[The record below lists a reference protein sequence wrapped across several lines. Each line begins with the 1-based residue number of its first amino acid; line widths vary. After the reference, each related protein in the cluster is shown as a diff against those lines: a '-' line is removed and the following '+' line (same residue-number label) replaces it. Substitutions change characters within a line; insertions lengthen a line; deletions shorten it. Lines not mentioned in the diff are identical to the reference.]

1 LAAAHRNG
9 RPEKAV
15 LAYRGTAPT
24 EHAKKGMNEMVRRLT
39 TKELIGASLHELA
52 AAKPIDKITV
62 KEIADNCGVSTT
74 TFYNHFQ
81 DKYELVAWMYD
92 HLADLI
98 FSDFLNNRKGW
109 KDVLNDFIA
118 ILNDDRGFYANA
130 QRHTNGAASPFSPA
144 HLHSVELLQDA
155 IRRMDPEVE
164 PETLFDAELY
174 LQGVSCA
181 ITRWFDFGQPA
192 DRDQFVDW
200 MYNAVPDRLK
210 EFLWI

>member
-1 LAAAHRNG
+1 MRTTYRNG
-9 RPEKAV
+9 WFEKAA
-15 LAYRGTAPT
+15 LAYHETAPT
-24 EHAKKGMNEMVRRLT
+24 GHAGKGMDEMVRRLT
-39 TKELIGASLHELA
+39 TKELIGASFHELA

-81 DKYELVAWMYD
+81 DKYELVGWMYD
-92 HLADLI
+92 HLADLV
-98 FSDFLNNRKGW
+98 FTDFLNNRKGW
-109 KDVLNDFIA
+109 KDVLHDFIA
-118 ILNDDRGFYANA
+118 ILNDDRRFYANA
-130 QRHTNGAASPFSPA
+130 HRHTNGASSPFSPA
-144 HLHSVELLQDA
+144 HLHSVELLQET
-155 IRRMDPEVE
+155 IRKMDPDVE

-181 ITRWFDFGQPA
+181 ITRWFDYGQPA
-192 DRDQFVDW
+192 DRNQFVDW